1 MCSDLANPLFNR
13 VLMSEGEE
21 QSFGCVAPKIFA
33 QNTQHRKRFKMA
45 KEASLADIS
54 KKELAEQYA
63 SLKRRMDKSRKDARS
78 EGETLIRDVIT
89 VGSGA
94 GVGYLMGSRAAS
106 VGGAAA
112 SEEELAEAQQIAG
125 VDMDLVIGG
134 GLAAVGLMKMGG
146 KMSDT
151 VRAAGIGALTSW
163 ASRLAH
169 EKGLEAED

>member
-1 MCSDLANPLFNR
+1 
-13 VLMSEGEE
+13 
-21 QSFGCVAPKIFA
+21 
-33 QNTQHRKRFKMA
+33 MA
-45 KEASLADIS
+45 KEAGLADIS

-63 SLKRRMDKSRKDARS
+63 GLKRRMDKSRKQARD
-78 EGETLIRDVIT
+78 EGEALIRDVIT

-94 GVGYLMGSRAAS
+94 GVGYLMGQKEAS
-106 VGGAAA
+106 VAGG
-112 SEEELAEAQQIAG
+112 SDEELAEAQQIAG

-134 GLAAVGLMKMGG
+134 GLAAVGLMKLGG

>member
-1 MCSDLANPLFNR
+1 
-13 VLMSEGEE
+13 
-21 QSFGCVAPKIFA
+21 
-33 QNTQHRKRFKMA
+33 MA

-63 SLKRRMDKSRKDARS
+63 SLKRRMDKSRKQARD
-78 EGETLIRDVIT
+78 EGEAIIRDVIT

-94 GVGYLMGSRAAS
+94 GAGWLMGSRAAS
-106 VGGAAA
+106 AGAGA
-112 SEEELAEAQQIAG
+112 SEEEIADAQQIGG
-125 VDMDLVIGG
+125 VDMDLAIGG

-151 VRAAGIGALTSW
+151 VRAAGIGVLTSW

-169 EKGLEAED
+169 EKGLESEE

>member
-1 MCSDLANPLFNR
+1 MFAPPKQRAKD
-13 VLMSEGEE
+13 
-21 QSFGCVAPKIFA
+21 APK
-33 QNTQHRKRFKMA
+33 KEFKMA

-106 VGGAAA
+106 VGAGA

>member
-1 MCSDLANPLFNR
+1 
-13 VLMSEGEE
+13 
-21 QSFGCVAPKIFA
+21 
-33 QNTQHRKRFKMA
+33 MA

-63 SLKRRMDKSRKDARS
+63 SLKRRMDKSRKQARD
-78 EGETLIRDVIT
+78 EGEALIRDVIT

-94 GVGYLMGSRAAS
+94 GVGFLMGKQAA
-106 VGGAAA
+106 GAGAGA
-112 SEEELAEAQQIAG
+112 SEEEIAEAQQIAG
-125 VDMDLVIGG
+125 VDMDLAIGG

-169 EKGLEAED
+169 EKGLEGEE

>member
-1 MCSDLANPLFNR
+1 
-13 VLMSEGEE
+13 
-21 QSFGCVAPKIFA
+21 
-33 QNTQHRKRFKMA
+33 MA

-63 SLKRRMDKSRKDARS
+63 SLKRRVDKNRKTARD
-78 EGETLIRDVIT
+78 EGETMIRDVIT
-89 VGSGA
+89 VGTGF
-94 GVGYLMGSRAAS
+94 GTGYLMGSRAAS
-106 VGGAAA
+106 VGAGA

-163 ASRLAH
+163 SSRLGM
-169 EKGLEAED
+169 EKGLEAEEE

>member
-1 MCSDLANPLFNR
+1 
-13 VLMSEGEE
+13 
-21 QSFGCVAPKIFA
+21 
-33 QNTQHRKRFKMA
+33 MA
-45 KEASLADIS
+45 KEASLADVS

-63 SLKRRMDKSRKDARS
+63 GLKRRMDKTRKQARD

-106 VGGAAA
+106 VAGG

-134 GLAAVGLMKMGG
+134 GLAAVGLMKLGG

-163 ASRLAH
+163 ASRLGH
-169 EKGLEAED
+169 EKGLEAEA

>member
-1 MCSDLANPLFNR
+1 
-13 VLMSEGEE
+13 MSEGEE
-21 QSFGCVAPKIFA
+21 QSFGCVTPTTFA
-33 QNTQHRKRFKMA
+33 QNTQPRKEFKMA

-63 SLKRRMDKSRKDARS
+63 SLKRRMDKSRKQARD

-94 GVGYLMGSRAAS
+94 GVGYLMGSKAAS

-112 SEEELAEAQQIAG
+112 GEEELAAAQQVAG
-125 VDMDLVIGG
+125 VDLDLMIGG
-134 GLAAVGLMKMGG
+134 GLAAVGLMKLGG

-169 EKGLEAED
+169 EKGLEAEDA

>member
-1 MCSDLANPLFNR
+1 
-13 VLMSEGEE
+13 
-21 QSFGCVAPKIFA
+21 
-33 QNTQHRKRFKMA
+33 MA

-63 SLKRRMDKSRKDARS
+63 GLKRRMDKSRKQARD
-78 EGETLIRDVIT
+78 EGEALIRDVIT

-106 VGGAAA
+106 AGAGA